1 MQEIGHAPGAST
13 AGASRPDS
21 PLDTALL
28 AFYGADMCFAVEPGT
43 VESMAGGSAED
54 TRLRGTLTITGKAT
68 DGGARR
74 AYLSRVDIG

>member
-1 MQEIGHAPGAST
+1 M
-13 AGASRPDS
+13 R
-21 PLDTALL
+21 
-28 AFYGADMCFAVEPGT
+28 FAVEPGT